1 MGRIRTRVTPDGATV
16 RATERIERVNGKWRV
31 IIRWLDESGNAHD
44 PASLAKPEPMRS
56 RAHSGI
62 NRRAAMASKGQKV
75 ELNRLEISDARV
87 EISAAMGRL
96 SKPDRERIDE
106 RMRRKPG
113 EGIGVSARDC
123 ADIERARAD
132 VVREALRDGLLRG
145 KRKHPSEIFQD
156 VLRDLRAIDLRR
168 ITPDELDS

>member
-31 IIRWLDESGNAHD
+31 IIRWLDEAGNAHD

-62 NRRAAMASKGQKV
+62 NRRAAKASKAKRV
-75 ELNRLEISDARV
+75 EIARAEISADRS
-87 EISAAMGRL
+87 EISAAVSRL
-96 SKPDRERIDE
+96 GKADRERIAE

-132 VVREALRDGLLRG
+132 VVREAMRDSLLRG
-145 KRKHPSEIFQD
+145 KRKHPSDVFQKI
-156 VLRDLRAIDLRR
+156 LHDLRAIDLRR
-168 ITPDELDS
+168 ITPDQVDS

>member
-44 PASLAKPEPMRS
+44 PATLAKPEPMRS
-56 RAHSGI
+56 RAYTGI

-96 SKPDRERIDE
+96 SKPDRERIAE

-113 EGIGVSARDC
+113 DGIGVSARDC

-132 VVREALRDGLLRG
+132 VVREAMRDGLLRG
-145 KRKHPSEIFQD
+145 KRKQPSEVFRKI
-156 VLRDLRAIDLRR
+156 LHDLRAIDMRR
-168 ITPDELDS
+168 ITPDQVDS